1 MDRNVRGRNYNMQK
15 VMEIYES
22 GLKPSEIA
30 KRLKIN
36 SVQSLRH
43 AIERHNREKERTEKI
58 ISEIAEE
65 KKVRQKAEQ
74 EKLEEDA
81 KQREMAERQKLIAK
95 IIPPVAG
102 LFSYAIDIHTFKA
115 LEFVLK
121 EQWNDSF
128 FINSETQEILAT
140 PFGLSL
146 IHCISCSRL
155 SKPL

>member
-15 VMEIYES
+15 VMELYES

-74 EKLEEDA
+74 ENLEEDA
-81 KQREMAERQKLIAK
+81 KQREMAERQ
-95 IIPPVAG
+95 
-102 LFSYAIDIHTFKA
+102 
-115 LEFVLK
+115 
-121 EQWNDSF
+121 
-128 FINSETQEILAT
+128 
-140 PFGLSL
+140 
-146 IHCISCSRL
+146 
-155 SKPL
+155 